1 MVGTEGM
8 PAPVAGGGSEA
19 SWGTRASMPGPEAA
33 LSHPLCLSWSLCCQM
48 GTGTVKGLF
57 GLALG
62 WPELQDHWLAS

>member
-1 MVGTEGM
+1 M

-19 SWGTRASMPGPEAA
+19 SWELRLPCQALEAA

-57 GLALG
+57 GSALG
-62 WPELQDHWLAS
+62 